1 MIYVDETVFT
11 RKAIRRQEWSKKGLN
26 MEVNNHLLNEKT
38 QALLMG
44 ISYEKG
50 VEQWKIFPKS
60 VDTDKFIRYLEMV
73 REANGNKK
81 ITLFMDNLGVHKTK
95 RTKKRM
101 EELGIIPIYNIY
113 Y

>member
-1 MIYVDETVFT
+1 
-11 RKAIRRQEWSKKGLN
+11 
-26 MEVNNHLLNEKT
+26 
-38 QALLMG
+38 MG